1 MDLAQ
6 LHRNLTDVID
16 NIDMIVLEA
25 AMESKETIADLNTSQ
40 LEKGLTSENEE
51 IEPYYSPSYGAM
63 KKAMGKR
70 SPGMVP
76 DLKLTGDFYSGFNAK
91 LEKDWIEIHSTD
103 YKETKLRKKYSDDIF
118 GLTEENLG
126 ELGKYMIDDLTK
138 KIRDE
143 LQKS

>member
-1 MDLAQ
+1 MDLTQ
-6 LHRNLTDVID
+6 LHSNLTSVID
-16 NIDMIVLEA
+16 NLDTLVLEA

-51 IEPYYSPSYGAM
+51 IEPYYSPDYGSM

-76 DLKLTGDFYSGFNAK
+76 DLKLTGDFYSGVYAS

-103 YKETKLRKKYSDDIF
+103 YKEAQLRKKYSDDIF
-118 GLTEENLG
+118 GLTEGNLG
-126 ELGKYMIDDLTK
+126 ELGKYMIDDLTN

-143 LQKS
+143 LTKS